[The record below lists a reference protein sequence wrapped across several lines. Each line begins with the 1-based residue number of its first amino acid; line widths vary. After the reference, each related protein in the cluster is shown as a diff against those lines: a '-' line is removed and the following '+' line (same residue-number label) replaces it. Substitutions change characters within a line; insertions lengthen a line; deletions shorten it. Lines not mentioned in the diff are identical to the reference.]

1 MLWPCCQS
9 WKGERALFAAARH
22 LLLEPNAFQHQ
33 CPRWKSQKIK
43 LFSNVQN
50 VLKDEC
56 SVINYLKLGNSF
68 SCLHISI
75 LTVKTNIKNK
85 ETENKFVKY
94 EKFSNKLVI
103 LALHESFFPD
113 YETLGGEIGQDNLPQ
128 SK

>member
-1 MLWPCCQS
+1 MPFNINVLDE
-9 WKGERALFAAARH
+9 KA
-22 LLLEPNAFQHQ
+22 
-33 CPRWKSQKIK
+33 KKIK
-43 LFSNVQN
+43 LFWNVQN

-103 LALHESFFPD
+103 LALHESFFQIMK
-113 YETLGGEIGQDNLPQ
+113 L
-128 SK
+128 

>member
-1 MLWPCCQS
+1 MLFNIDVLDG
-9 WKGERALFAAARH
+9 KA
-22 LLLEPNAFQHQ
+22 
-33 CPRWKSQKIK
+33 KKIK

-94 EKFSNKLVI
+94 EKFSNNLVI
-103 LALHESFFPD
+103 LALHKFFPD
-113 YETLGGEIGQDNLPQ
+113 YESLGGKIGQDNLPQ